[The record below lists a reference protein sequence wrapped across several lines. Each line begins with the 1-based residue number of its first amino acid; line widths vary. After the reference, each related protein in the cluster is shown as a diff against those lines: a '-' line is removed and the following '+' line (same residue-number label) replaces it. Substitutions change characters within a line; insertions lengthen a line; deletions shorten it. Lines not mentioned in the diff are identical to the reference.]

1 MSNLM
6 RFLSK
11 IDYLLRETWLGL
23 KRGGWMNWAAIS
35 TVAVLLF
42 LLGISLQFSWQL
54 DGVLGQLGNQLEI
67 SVYLD
72 DNVSG
77 AEIQNRVRL
86 MEGVSNVE
94 LISKEEAWPI
104 LLKELGRGDLHVA
117 TQQLGGNP
125 LVDELKVKTVNTAQ
139 VASVAKRISGLKGIN
154 EVWYTSE
161 VVERISQLRQAV
173 SNGSMIAVSILT
185 LVAIAVIVTTIRFIV
200 IARRRE
206 IEVMQL
212 VGATQAWIYFPF
224 ILQGVCFGL
233 LGAGLA
239 YGSISIMVQ
248 LFSGVILNQPELIK
262 SLSVGLVTD
271 LRAQLLLPV
280 ILGLFGTTVGVLGS
294 LLAVRRISA

>member
-1 MSNLM
+1 MM

-54 DGVLGQLGNQLEI
+54 DTVLGQLGNQLEI

-86 MEGVSNVE
+86 MEGVNHVQ

-104 LLKELGRGDLHVA
+104 LLKELGRGDLQSA

-125 LVDELKVKTVNTAQ
+125 LVDELKVKTISPDRVMEI
-139 VASVAKRISGLKGIN
+139 AKRISGLKGVN
-154 EVWYTSE
+154 EVWYTGE

-173 SNGSMIAVSILT
+173 SNGSIVAVSILT
-185 LVAIAVIVTTIRFIV
+185 LVAVAVIVTTIRFIV

-239 YGSISIMVQ
+239 YGSISVIVR
-248 LFSGVILNQPELIK
+248 LFSGIILNQPELIK
-262 SLSVGLVTD
+262 SLSIGLFTD
-271 LRAQLLLPV
+271 LRSQLLLPL
-280 ILGLFGTTVGVLGS
+280 ILGLFGTTVGILGS
-294 LLAVRRISA
+294 LLAVRRISI